1 MPGQKILIVEDDTN
15 VRKALA
21 DYLIA
26 NGFDDVVTA
35 VNGTEGLTCAR
46 GQKPDLIIS
55 DINMPQMDGYTFIQ
69 ELRND
74 VQLKDVPVLVLTGR
88 GEMVDLFRL
97 AEIHNYLIKP
107 FEPRL
112 LLEKVRKM
120 LGRQEKTASAG
131 SEILLEKM
139 ERFFEEK
146 EQRPSSRP
154 KPLLELIKEILGKKK
169 IKE

>member
-35 VNGTEGLTCAR
+35 VNGSEGLTCAR
-46 GQKPDLIIS
+46 GHKPDLIIS

-74 VQLKDVPVLVLTGR
+74 AQLKGTPVIVLTGR

-97 AEIHNYLIKP
+97 AEIQNYLIKP
-107 FEPRL
+107 FEPKL
-112 LLEKVRKM
+112 LLEKVRRM
-120 LGRQEKTASAG
+120 LGRQEKTESAG
-131 SEILLEKM
+131 SEIILEKM
-139 ERFFEEK
+139 ER
-146 EQRPSSRP
+146 
-154 KPLLELIKEILGKKK
+154 LERIKEILEKKK
-169 IKE
+169 FKE